1 MQVTCIND
9 LNRPKQIPESK
20 WVKKGEVYTVL
31 YASTMSIQVNKLG
44 FKLKEI
50 ELDES
55 CFPYEYFDAERFAVV
70 EASKTKVASEELV
83 AEV

>member
-9 LNRPKQIPESK
+9 LNRPSQIPETK

-55 CFPYEYFDAERFAVV
+55 CFPYEYFDAERFAPL
-70 EASKTKVASEELV
+70 EASKAKVVEEEIA

>member
-70 EASKTKVASEELV
+70 EANKAKVASEELV

>member
-9 LNRPKQIPESK
+9 SNKPAQIPESK
-20 WVKKGEVYTVL
+20 WVKKGEVYTVV

-50 ELDES
+50 DLDSS
-55 CFPYEYFDAERFAVV
+55 CFPYEYFDADRFAVV
-70 EASKTKVASEELV
+70 EANKTKVASEELI

>member
-9 LNRPKQIPESK
+9 LNRPKQIPETK

-50 ELDES
+50 DLDAS
-55 CFPYEYFDAERFAVV
+55 CFPYEYFDADRFAPL
-70 EASKTKVASEELV
+70 EASKAKVVEEEIA